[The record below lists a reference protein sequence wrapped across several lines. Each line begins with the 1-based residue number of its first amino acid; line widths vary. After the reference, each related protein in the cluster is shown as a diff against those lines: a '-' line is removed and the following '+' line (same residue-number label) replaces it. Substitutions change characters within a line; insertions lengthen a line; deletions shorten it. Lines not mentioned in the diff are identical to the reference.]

1 MSFQPVKENCVSF
14 DSRHKEAVQN
24 FASWERLVFSS
35 APKTEHYGGLNVKLL
50 ELTIVI
56 DINTRKW
63 FFDACER
70 QRFNIMTTVKVCLR
84 IKFRLMELSP
94 IPFDHLIFEKIW
106 HENIN
111 YVCSMF

>member
-56 DINTRKW
+56 DINTPKW
-63 FFDACER
+63 FPQFFATRFFFDACES
-70 QRFNIMTTVKVCLR
+70 NKVLPT
-84 IKFRLMELSP
+84 F
-94 IPFDHLIFEKIW
+94 
-106 HENIN
+106 
-111 YVCSMF
+111 